1 MLNEPKW
8 DVVFEL
14 VSIINEFKKNL
25 DKSNDLNLDNIILD
39 TRISINKK
47 IHLNKKYFNYNDD
60 FFKLVIFYVDETI
73 SKYLNKNYKKWS
85 LLQLEYF
92 SVNNGG
98 QLFFDV
104 LDNSLLKLIDDN
116 IFTIKTGYF
125 LLKHGFVGKFYDSQ
139 QDIMKYSSKL
149 EEILINWS

>member
-1 MLNEPKW
+1 MLNESKW

-14 VSIINEFKKNL
+14 VSII
-25 DKSNDLNLDNIILD
+25 NDLNLDNIILD

-98 QLFFDV
+98 QLLTLKFF
-104 LDNSLLKLIDDN
+104 
-116 IFTIKTGYF
+116 IK
-125 LLKHGFVGKFYDSQ
+125 
-139 QDIMKYSSKL
+139 
-149 EEILINWS
+149 INR